1 MSVLPLL
8 IACISEAIVPNEKN
22 RICVAFSGGADS
34 CALLFSAERYARQ
47 TGCALSA
54 AHVHHA
60 IRGGEADRDASFC
73 RSFCEERGI
82 PFVLLSV
89 DAPAYSKSQK
99 ISLETAAREERY
111 RVLETYCKEHLVS
124 HLLTAHHADDQLET
138 VLQRILRGTDIQGLS
153 GIRPSRP
160 LRFGDN
166 AGVTLVRPFL
176 SLPKSVLLS
185 LCREEG
191 ISFVTDSTNLET
203 DTTRNRIRNELIP
216 LLEQFNPDLRDAL
229 GRLSAAAARDD
240 AFFQGITSSFCSG
253 EDSGAISLSRIRG
266 LHPAVRSRVLLAL
279 CEQESIRLCG
289 DSSKVRSINAS
300 HIASMESILFSE
312 AEPKQVSLPGGLLFS
327 VFPAGGV
334 CSFRINGPTA
344 PPEPFRAVLRPG
356 IPSET
361 PWDSACLLW
370 KSGSHDDS
378 VTKLKNIYKFE
389 ITTTILS
396 DTMNGSVQIR
406 SRRDCVR
413 ERYRCG
419 GHDTDVK
426 DAVSSHKI
434 PPEDRYRIPLFCDD
448 SGIIW
453 IPYCGIRDD
462 VNPRGNPCGNTLH
475 LSYFSNRRRTI
486 HDPSGN

>member
-1 MSVLPLL
+1 MLT
-8 IACISEAIVPNEKN
+8 CISEAIVPSEKN

-47 TGCALSA
+47 TGCELSA

-111 RVLETYCKEHLVS
+111 RVLGAYCSEHRIS
-124 HLLTAHHADDQLET
+124 HLLTAHHADDQIET
-138 VLQRILRGTDIQGLS
+138 VLQRILRGTDLQGLS
-153 GIRPSRP
+153 GIHLSRP
-160 LRFGDN
+160 LQPGEN
-166 AGVTLVRPFL
+166 PGVTLVRPFL
-176 SLPKSVLLS
+176 SLPKSALLS

-191 ISFVTDSTNLET
+191 ISFVTDSTNLAT
-203 DTTRNRIRNELIP
+203 DSTRNRIRNELIP
-216 LLEQFNPDLRDAL
+216 LLEQFNPNLRNAL
-229 GRLSAAAARDD
+229 GRLSAAAARDE
-240 AFFQGITSSFCSG
+240 AFFQEITSSFCSG
-253 EDSGAISLSRIRG
+253 DECEAVSLSRIRA

-279 CEQESIRLCG
+279 YERERIRLRG
-289 DSSKVRSINAS
+289 DTSNARSVTAS
-300 HIASMESILFSE
+300 HLASMEAILFSE
-312 AEPKQVSLPGGLLFS
+312 AEPKQISLPGGLLFS
-327 VFPAGGV
+327 VFPAGDL
-334 CSFRINGPTA
+334 CSFRIERGHA
-344 PPEPFRAVLRPG
+344 SPEPFRAVLLPG
-356 IPSET
+356 IPAET
-361 PWDSACLLW
+361 PWDSVCLLW

-406 SRRDCVR
+406 SRKDGVR

-462 VNPRGNPCGNTLH
+462 VNPRGNPGGSTLH